1 MNNSVKYL
9 LTFVVISSLS
19 LPVYAQPHSDLCKE
33 NNTPAYLLDKSVK
46 NYFRHERYNSD
57 TPQKSGFS
65 IIQLFKSKAFA
76 AAQNID
82 ADRKRIREE
91 WKEFLGLDVF
101 YPYFKAKEVEDYVQ
115 KKSSVKLFN
124 MRGKAELNNDTK
136 EVKYIFK
143 KKF

>member
-1 MNNSVKYL
+1 MNNAVKYL
-9 LTFVVISSLS
+9 LTFVVISGLS
-19 LPVYAQPHSDLCKE
+19 IPVYAQPNSDLCNG
-33 NNTPAYLLDKSVK
+33 NNTAAYLLDKSVT
-46 NYFRHERYNSD
+46 NYFRKERYNSD

-65 IIQLFKSKAFA
+65 IIRLFKSKAFA
-76 AAQNID
+76 AVQNVD
-82 ADRKRIREE
+82 EDRKRIREE

-124 MRGKAELNNDTK
+124 MHGKAELNKDTK